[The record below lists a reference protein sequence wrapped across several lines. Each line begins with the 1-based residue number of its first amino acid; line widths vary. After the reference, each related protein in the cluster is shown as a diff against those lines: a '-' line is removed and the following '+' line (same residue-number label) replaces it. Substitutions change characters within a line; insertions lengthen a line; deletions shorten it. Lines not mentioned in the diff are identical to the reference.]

1 MLLIITVGTA
11 FIRNMLQG
19 QSQAASDDLSRSAL
33 DSAYAGVED
42 AKRVLAEYYGQ
53 KCDTQAG
60 AASVRCT
67 MLIGVLKGA
76 VDAAGWTNDCTL
88 IPKTVLQ
95 QTGTA
100 DGIAVRAADGSG
112 ADLDQAYTCLKIQME
127 TMEYRGTLTTDNSS
141 IVKLQSRAGDPKMV
155 RFEWHMI
162 RSGQTLNVDDGTVQP
177 YRLPQ
182 KWPDHRPAV
191 VKAQLLQ
198 FKGGFTLAEF
208 DADSTR
214 NASLFLLPAATGVNP
229 LSLSMDT
236 RRSGVSG
243 AAQNVRCVQAAVDY
257 ACSVDIAL
265 PDIGDPSQART
276 AYLKLNQF
284 YVAGATNFRVMM
296 LDAAGRTMPFTDV
309 QSTGRANELFR
320 RVRSYVDVGVS
331 SVPSPESAVDVTKSL
346 CKEFTVTDTQA
357 ILPNPSDGCP
367 ALPQ

>member
-1 MLLIITVGTA
+1 MG
-11 FIRNMLQG
+11 
-19 QSQAASDDLSRSAL
+19 
-33 DSAYAGVED
+33 E
-42 AKRVLAEYYGQ
+42 LAPFRPG
-53 KCDTQAG
+53 
-60 AASVRCT
+60 
-67 MLIGVLKGA
+67 
-76 VDAAGWTNDCTL
+76 ND
-88 IPKTVLQ
+88 
-95 QTGTA
+95 
-100 DGIAVRAADGSG
+100 
-112 ADLDQAYTCLKIQME
+112 
-127 TMEYRGTLTTDNSS
+127 
-141 IVKLQSRAGDPKMV
+141 
-155 RFEWHMI
+155 
-162 RSGQTLNVDDGTVQP
+162 
-177 YRLPQ
+177 
-182 KWPDHRPAV
+182 AV

-229 LSLSMDT
+229 LSFSMDT

-309 QSTGRANELFR
+309 QSVVDSTGRANELFR